1 MSEFIKN
8 FIRKEKP
15 QFLRTKKYIS
25 DNDWSI
31 EVPLVETDKGK
42 TNASLIHSRKTGEFD
57 VQDKAVKILLG
68 RLKYFLKKSDA
79 DAHLKIFKDF
89 VKESLD
95 IIRIHTDR
103 VDDYINGISLEE
115 IETIDLKKKEMDFQN
130 TLYDRLSNI
139 EDTIDSLNIREDAT
153 ATSGIEFLDKIKA
166 PLSMHKVLSEIYP
179 EINRKLESMK
189 IDFDSSPSNT
199 LLIHDLNPPKWNTEK
214 HYWEQDRDTLQY
226 YVDEFKKIR
235 DGIVIDG
242 YYISPWM
249 YYHMNVFVTPVPEVV
264 FNDKSGLMES
274 KDRIKNPPLRDNE
287 VYIFDNF
294 NDAKKKQTMM
304 FLAATRR
311 AAKTTLIAS
320 HIDHGATIGLKE
332 LLVAG
337 GSAKDLGQI
346 AKNFKTSVQYKNPAF
361 AIYNVSNDW
370 AKEVVIG
377 MKNKSNKTILLST
390 LFIVNLD
397 AGGEKKSEILAGFTP
412 DIFVLD
418 EVMKAP
424 FIDQLDALRP
434 ALDGADGQKRCTPIL
449 SGTGGNEALSQDA
462 LSVLN
467 FPEDNDILP
476 MNWELLERRVP
487 EEFITWNDDKKKK
500 FGTFLPGQMNVR
512 MVKYKSNLAYYLGVE
527 SELLSQI
534 DINITDWEKSLER
547 INAARDKKSGNK
559 KSYNKE
565 IVYIPVTP
573 SEIFMSGKEN
583 PFPVAEA
590 KAHRDHLLRTGL
602 WDRRRMLFR
611 DSNGNVQ
618 VELSTK
624 ELAPFPHKGGIVDA
638 PFLILEDPPV
648 GKVKYGT
655 YTAGFDDTAVD
666 DSETDSV
673 TTFYVMKNKIL
684 GDPFSEKVV
693 ASISFRPE
701 RHPLVYERWL
711 MLMEA
716 YQLDATCFGENVNYA
731 IKDYLDKKHVSDK
744 YLAPSL
750 DFTASFNIPNNLK
763 RKTGWNPTTCKKTL
777 FELAV
782 DYMNEEFEVE
792 DENGKPLTLKGVQ
805 RVDDIW
811 LLQEMIEWGENT
823 NVDRLTAFM
832 GANGMLHY
840 LNSSHRWRVPNAEK
854 LREQKE
860 ERPKRERTFS
870 TYNPPKRAARPRRR

>member
-1 MSEFIKN
+1 MSEFIKS
-8 FIRKEKP
+8 FIKKEKP
-15 QFLRTKKYIS
+15 QFLKTKKYIS
-25 DNDWSI
+25 DNDWTIDVKEEDEENKS
-31 EVPLVETDKGK
+31 VRH
-42 TNASLIHSRKTGEFD
+42 NRKSGEFD
-57 VQDKAVKILLG
+57 VQDKAIKILLN
-68 RLKYFLKKSDA
+68 RLKYFLKKAGGDS
-79 DAHLKIFKDF
+79 HLDIYKDF
-89 VKESLD
+89 VKYSLG
-95 IIRIHTDR
+95 IIKIHTDR
-103 VDDYINGISLEE
+103 ADDYINAASLGD
-115 IETIDLKKKEMDFQN
+115 IETIDLKKKEMDFHN
-130 TLYDRLSNI
+130 TLYERLSSI
-139 EDTIDSLNIREDAT
+139 EDTITSLNIKSDAE
-153 ATSGIEFLDKIKA
+153 ATSGIEFLNETKA
-166 PLSMHKVLSEIYP
+166 PLSMHSVLSEIYP
-179 EINRKLESMK
+179 EINRKLEFMK
-189 IDFDSSPSNT
+189 IDFDTPPKAT
-199 LLIHDLNPPKWNTEK
+199 LLIHDPNPPKWNIEK
-214 HYWEQDRDTLQY
+214 HYWEQERATLQY

-235 DGIVIDG
+235 DGIVVDG

-249 YYHMNVFVTPVPEVV
+249 YYHMNVFKTPVPEKVL
-264 FNDKSGLMES
+264 NKNSGKWES
-274 KDRIKNPPLRDNE
+274 KDVIKNPPLRDNE
-287 VYIFDNF
+287 VYIFENY
-294 NDAKKKQTMM
+294 NNAKDKQTMM

-370 AKEVVIG
+370 SKEVIIG
-377 MKNKSNKTILLST
+377 IKNKSNKTIPLST

-397 AGGEKKSEILAGFTP
+397 SGGDKKSEILAGFTP

-467 FPEDNDILP
+467 FPKENDILP

-487 EEFITWNDDKKKK
+487 EEFITWNEDKKRP
-500 FGTFLPGQMNVR
+500 FGTFLPGQMNVK

-527 SELLSQI
+527 SKLLSEI
-534 DINITDWEKSLER
+534 EVNITDWEKSLER
-547 INAARDKKSGNK
+547 INAEREKKSGT
-559 KSYNKE
+559 KSSLMKE
-565 IVYIPVTP
+565 IVYVPIRP

-590 KAHRDHLLRTGL
+590 KAHKAHLLATGL

-611 DSNGNVQ
+611 DSQGKVQ
-618 VELSTK
+618 VEMSTK
-624 ELAPFPHKGGIVDA
+624 ELAPFPHKGGIIDA
-638 PFLILEDPPV
+638 PFLILEDPPTER
-648 GKVKYGT
+648 VKYGT
-655 YTAGFDDTAVD
+655 YTAGFDDYATE
-666 DSETDSV
+666 DSETTSV
-673 TTFYVMKNKIL
+673 STFYIMKNRIL

-701 RHPLVYERWL
+701 KHPVVHEKWL
-711 MLMEA
+711 MLMEL
-716 YQLDATCFGENVNYA
+716 YQLDATVFGENFNYA
-731 IKDYLDKKHVSDK
+731 IKDYLDKKHVADK

-763 RKTGWNPTTCKKTL
+763 RKSGWNPTTCKKTL
-777 FELAV
+777 FELVV

-792 DENGKPLTLKGVQ
+792 DEDGKIIILKGVQ

-811 LLQEMIEWGENT
+811 LLQEMIDWGENT
-823 NVDRLTAFM
+823 NVDRLTALM
-832 GANGMLHY
+832 GAYGMLHY
-840 LNSSHRWRVPNAEK
+840 LNSSHRWRVITLDKARTPQQEK
-854 LREQKE
+854 QK
-860 ERPKRERTFS
+860 RVRTRDFYSKRERNF
-870 TYNPPKRAARPRRR
+870 YRK

>member
-1 MSEFIKN
+1 VNLLKILLRKKNHNSEEELSKIN
-8 FIRKEKP
+8 LATQYTRK
-15 QFLRTKKYIS
+15 
-25 DNDWSI
+25 
-31 EVPLVETDKGK
+31 V
-42 TNASLIHSRKTGEFD
+42 GEFD
-57 VQDKAVKILLG
+57 VQDKAIKILLG
-68 RLKYFLKKSDA
+68 RIKYFLKKTKGDT
-79 DAHLKIFKDF
+79 HLPIFKSF
-89 VKESLD
+89 IKQSLS
-95 IIRIHTDR
+95 IISLHTDR
-103 VDDYINGISLEE
+103 VDNYINGLSLGD

-130 TLYDRLSNI
+130 TLYERLSAI
-139 EDTIDSLNIREDAT
+139 EDMLETFNIKDDST
-153 ATSGIEFLDKIKA
+153 ATSGIEFLDKTKA
-166 PLSMHKVLSEIYP
+166 PLSMHGVLSEIYP
-179 EINRKLESMK
+179 EINRQLETMK
-189 IDFDSSPSNT
+189 IDFDSSPKNT
-199 LLIHDLNPPKWNTEK
+199 LLIHDLNPPKWNIEK

-235 DGIVIDG
+235 NGITIDG

-264 FNDKSGLMES
+264 FNKNSGEMES

-287 VYIFDNF
+287 VYIFENY
-294 NDAKKKQTMM
+294 NNAKKKQTMM

-337 GSAKDLGQI
+337 GSTKDLGQI

-361 AIYNVSNDW
+361 AIHNISNDW
-370 AKEVVIG
+370 SKEVVIG
-377 MKNKSNKTILLST
+377 IKNKSNKTLLLST

-397 AGGEKKSEILAGFTP
+397 AGGDKKSEILAGFTP

-476 MNWELLERRVP
+476 MNWDLLERRVP
-487 EEFITWNDDKKKK
+487 EEFITWNEDKKKS
-500 FGTFLPGQMNVR
+500 FGTFLPGQMNVK

-527 SELLSQI
+527 SKFLSQI

-547 INAARDKKSGNK
+547 INAARDKKSGT
-559 KSYNKE
+559 KSSLIKE
-565 IVYIPVTP
+565 IVYIPIRP

-590 KAHRDHLLRTGL
+590 KAHKEHLLRTGL
-602 WDRRRMLFR
+602 WDRRRMLYR
-611 DSNGNVQ
+611 DSQGKAQ

-624 ELAPFPHKGGIVDA
+624 ELAPFPHKGGIIDA
-638 PFLILEDPPV
+638 PCLILQDPPTE
-648 GKVKYGT
+648 KVRYGT
-655 YTAGFDDTAVD
+655 YTAGFDDTAAD
-666 DSETDSV
+666 DSDTDSV

-693 ASISFRPE
+693 ASISFRPS
-701 RHPLVYERWL
+701 RHPLVYEQWL
-711 MLMEA
+711 MLMEL
-716 YQLDATCFGENVNYA
+716 YQLDGTCFGENVNYA
-731 IKDYLDKKHVSDK
+731 IKDYLDKKHVADK

-750 DFTASFNIPNNLK
+750 DFTSSFNIPNNLK
-763 RKTGWNPTTCKKTL
+763 RKSGWNPTTCKKTL
-777 FELAV
+777 FELTV

-792 DENGKPLTLKGVQ
+792 DEDGKTITLKGVQ
-805 RVDDIW
+805 KVDDIW

-840 LNSSHRWRVPNAEK
+840 LNSSHRWRVPTLEK
-854 LREQKE
+854 MKQQKE
-860 ERPKRERTFS
+860 DKPKRERNFS
-870 TYNPPKRAARPRRR
+870 MYSPPKRPFEQRKR